1 MPGFP
6 TQFAGTHTPGERVT
20 LHSPEDV
27 ELFFD
32 AGEVFVAGGER
43 GERKGRRTW
52 FGGQRRGRSTLRPYK
67 SSGAGRDAGVP
78 RGPKA
83 ERAPRVEAGRPFCI
97 FVK

>member
-1 MPGFP
+1 M
-6 TQFAGTHTPGERVT
+6 T